1 MTLSPDIIET
11 MLQQL
16 KENQE
21 ELKKDY
27 NSRID
32 KLEIKIESMFDKIE
46 RKYDEY
52 VTKTEFKY
60 QEEKIKTLE
69 EQKKAYE
76 ECTKKN
82 PPIFSRWFWYYDPC
96 ATA

>member
-1 MTLSPDIIET
+1 MALSPDIIET
-11 MLQQL
+11 MLTQL

-32 KLEIKIESMFDKIE
+32 KLEIKIENMFDKIE
-46 RKYDEY
+46 KKYDEY

-69 EQKKAYE
+69 EDRKKLVWIVISAVVIAILSLVIPN
-76 ECTKKN
+76 T
-82 PPIFSRWFWYYDPC
+82 
-96 ATA
+96 

>member
-1 MTLSPDIIET
+1 MALSSEIIET

-32 KLEIKIESMFDKIE
+32 KLEIKIESMFEVLI
-46 RKYDEY
+46 
-52 VTKTEFKY
+52 
-60 QEEKIKTLE
+60 
-69 EQKKAYE
+69 QK
-76 ECTKKN
+76 
-82 PPIFSRWFWYYDPC
+82 
-96 ATA
+96 